1 MARSQLSLVLLL
13 IFSLALADEYH
24 QKGNRKNAKIA
35 YRNIDPLLKSLEGF
49 NEYWDEKGQNNL
61 NEQLNVQKNTKKAKN
76 IILFVG
82 DGLSITTT
90 AATRAYLGGEE
101 VQLSFEK
108 FPHLGLAKTYCV
120 NR

>member
-1 MARSQLSLVLLL
+1 MATSKL
-13 IFSLALADEYH
+13 IFALIFLFSSIVADEYH
-24 QKGNRKNAKIA
+24 QKVSKKNGKLV
-35 YRNIDPLLKSLEGF
+35 YEEIDPVLKGLDGY
-49 NEYWDEKGQNNL
+49 NEYWDGLAQDKLE
-61 NEQLNVQKNTKKAKN
+61 EQLTTKANLKKAKN

-90 AATRAYLGGEE
+90 AATRMYLGGEE